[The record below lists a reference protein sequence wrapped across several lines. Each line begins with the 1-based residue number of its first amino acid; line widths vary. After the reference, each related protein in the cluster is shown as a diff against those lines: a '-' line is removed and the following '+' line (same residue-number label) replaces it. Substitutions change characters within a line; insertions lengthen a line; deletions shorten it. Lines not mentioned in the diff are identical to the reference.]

1 MIAAILCAL
10 LPPLVT
16 QVGEYLRARSTRAHG
31 DRIAALE
38 ARIAAL
44 ESQARGN
51 TRQ

>member
-1 MIAAILCAL
+1 MIAAVLCAL

-16 QVGEYLRARSTRAHG
+16 QVGEYLRARSARAH
-31 DRIAALE
+31 DERIAALE

-44 ESQARGN
+44 EVQARGN

>member
-1 MIAAILCAL
+1 MVVAVLCAL

-16 QVGEYLRARSTRAHG
+16 QVGEHLRARAARAH
-31 DRIAALE
+31 DKRVVALE

-44 ESQARGN
+44 EVQARGN